1 MAVVG
6 LDMGNFSSYIGVAR
20 AGGVEIIANEYSD
33 RLTPTFVTF
42 NKSTRSMGQ
51 SSKAMEVTHAKNTIC
66 NFKRLLGRKYQ
77 DSYVQHEKEFNPYSI
92 VEGPN
97 GSVNIEV
104 DYLNERKRFTP
115 EQITGIMFTKLKQIT
130 DTELKTKAI
139 DCVIGVPCFFT
150 DAERRAMLDASQI
163 AGWNCLRLLNETTAV
178 ALCYGIYKGDLPEQN
193 EKPRLVAFI
202 DMGYTSLQTSVV
214 ALNKGKL
221 KMVAT
226 SFDPSLGGRDF
237 DRLIMDTMRDDY
249 QKRYKVDSY
258 STSKPKLRLRAEC
271 EKAKKLMSSNVQPIP
286 IGLECFINEIDVNG
300 KMSRT
305 DFEELAKPLLDRLRI
320 TLENLLKE
328 AKVTPEDLESVEI
341 VGGST
346 RIPAVK
352 QVVQDVFRKSPMTT
366 MNADESVARGCT
378 LMCAILSPTFKVKE
392 FKIEDCQPYPITLS
406 WQGGVNE
413 DNEVEVFSRW
423 NAIPSTKMLSFYK
436 KEPLKIEARYSY
448 PNDIPFSE
456 SRIGQYTIEQIQPQ
470 PDGTPSKIKV
480 KVRLNRNGIF
490 DVTQASLIETI
501 EEPNVPTEAMETTT
515 PTPASDG
522 TQNSLDQNPS
532 STHEPMDET
541 TEPTNINTA
550 TNSGSS
556 GDAQTGDKVFIL
568 FINLNIICFS
578 YFKEKTEEGSE
589 TKSQSGNTTTSKKKK
604 KEIDLP
610 ITPQVPGLNKKEL
623 DRLME
628 QEHEMIAQDKKEK
641 ERSDAKNAVEE
652 YVYDMRGRLEGG
664 PLESY
669 ADDNIRQ
676 KLLNDLQKAED
687 WLYDEG
693 IYQEKSVYVER
704 LKNLKDIGEPIRNRY
719 NEAENRQTYMQ
730 DLMKSLQRIDEAIQ
744 IYNTKSSDKYSHI
757 DQNDIDK
764 VNKTLNEKQAW
775 YDQTANYFNALKKH
789 ENPNI
794 TCSQIKQQRDT
805 IERECWAILNKP
817 KPKVEPPKED
827 TSKQQAPQTNNQ
839 QEQQQAQNQPPPTS
853 SGNQQIIEPSMEVD

>member
-1 MAVVG
+1 
-6 LDMGNFSSYIGVAR
+6 MGNFSSYIGVAR

-33 RLTPTFVTF
+33 RLTPTSITF

-77 DSYVQHEKEFNPYSI
+77 DSYVQQEKEFNAYAI
-92 VEGPN
+92 VEGPG

-104 DYLNERKRFTP
+104 DYLNERKRLTP
-115 EQITGIMFTKLKQIT
+115 EQITAIMFTKLKQIA
-130 DTELKTKAI
+130 DTELKTKAV

-150 DAERRAMLDASQI
+150 DTERRAMLDAAQI

-178 ALCYGIYKGDLPEQN
+178 ALCYGIYKADLPEQN
-193 EKPRLVAFI
+193 EKPRLVAFV
-202 DMGYTSLQTSVV
+202 DVGYTSLQASVV
-214 ALNKGKL
+214 AFNKGKL

-226 SFDPSLGGRDF
+226 ACDPSLGGRDF
-237 DRLIMDTMRDDY
+237 DRLITDAMRDDY
-249 QKRYKVDSY
+249 QKRYKVDAY
-258 STSKPKLRLRAEC
+258 STGKAKLRLRAEC
-271 EKAKKLMSSNVQPIP
+271 EKAKKLMASNVQPIP

-300 KMSRT
+300 KMSRA
-305 DFEELAKPLLDRLRI
+305 DFEELAKPILDRIRI

-328 AKVTPEDLESVEI
+328 AKVTPEELESVEI

-352 QVVQDVFRKSPMTT
+352 QLVQDVFHKAPMTT

-423 NAIPSTKMLSFYK
+423 NPIPSTKMLSFYK
-436 KEPLKIEARYSY
+436 REPLTVEARYSY

-501 EEPNVPTEAMETTT
+501 EEPNAPTGPEEAMEA
-515 PTPASDG
+515 TPAPEG
-522 TQNSLDQNPS
+522 AQNGLDQNPP
-532 STHEPMDET
+532 TTQEPMDEPVEPANGPT
-541 TEPTNINTA
+541 TPA
-550 TNSGSS
+550 S
-556 GDAQTGDKVFIL
+556 GDAQTGE
-568 FINLNIICFS
+568 
-578 YFKEKTEEGSE
+578 KEKAEDGTEI
-589 TKSQSGNTTTSKKKK
+589 KSQSANTTPAVPKKKK

-610 ITPQVPGLNKKEL
+610 ITPRVPGANKKEL
-623 DRLME
+623 ERLIE
-628 QEHEMIAQDKKEK
+628 HEHEMISQDKKEK
-641 ERSDAKNAVEE
+641 ERSDSKNAVEE
-652 YVYDMRGRLEGG
+652 YVYDMRGKLDGGQLEK
-664 PLESY
+664 Y

-676 KLLNDLQKAED
+676 KLLENLQKAED

-693 IYQEKSVYVER
+693 MDQEKSVYVER
-704 LKNLKDIGEPIRNRY
+704 LKSLKDVGEPIRNRY
-719 NEAENRQTYMQ
+719 NEAENRQNYMQ
-730 DLMKSLQRIDEAIQ
+730 DLMKSIQRIDEAIQ
-744 IYNTKSSDKYSHI
+744 TYYTKSSDKYSHI
-757 DQNDIDK
+757 DQSDIEK
-764 VNKTLNEKQAW
+764 ANKILTEKQSW
-775 YDQTANYFNALKKH
+775 YDQTANQFAALKKH
-789 ENPNI
+789 ENPTI
-794 TCSQIKQQRDT
+794 LCSQIKQNRDT
-805 IERECWAILNKP
+805 LERECWAILNKP

-827 TSKQQAPQTNNQ
+827 PSKQQAPQTNNQ
-839 QEQQQAQNQPPPTS
+839 QEQQAPNPPPSTSS
-853 SGNQQIIEPSMEVD
+853 SGNQQSTEQQPSMEVD

>member
-328 AKVTPEDLESVEI
+328 AKVTPEELESVEI

-556 GDAQTGDKVFIL
+556 GDAQTGD
-568 FINLNIICFS
+568 
-578 YFKEKTEEGSE
+578 KEKTEEGSE

>member
-328 AKVTPEDLESVEI
+328 AKVTPEELESVEI

-501 EEPNVPTEAMETTT
+501 EEPNVPTGPEEAMETTT

-556 GDAQTGDKVFIL
+556 GDAQTGD
-568 FINLNIICFS
+568 
-578 YFKEKTEEGSE
+578 KEKTEEGSE

>member
-258 STSKPKLRLRAEC
+258 STSKAKLRLRAEC
-271 EKAKKLMSSNVQPIP
+271 EKAKKLMSSNAQPIP

-328 AKVTPEDLESVEI
+328 AKVTPEELESVEI

-501 EEPNVPTEAMETTT
+501 EEPNVPTGPEEAMETTT

-556 GDAQTGDKVFIL
+556 GDAQTGD
-568 FINLNIICFS
+568 
-578 YFKEKTEEGSE
+578 KEKTEEGSE

>member
-1 MAVVG
+1 MSVIG
-6 LDMGNFSSYIGVAR
+6 LDLGNFSSYIGVAR

-33 RLTPTFVTF
+33 RLTPTYVTF
-42 NKSTRSMGQ
+42 DKSTRSIGQ

-77 DSYVQHEKEFNPYSI
+77 DAHVQHEKQLNAYSI
-92 VEGPN
+92 VEAKD

-115 EQITGIMFTKLKQIT
+115 EQITGMLFTKLKQIT
-130 DTELKTKAI
+130 DTELKTKAV

-150 DAERRAMLDASQI
+150 DTERRAMLDAAQI

-178 ALCYGIYKGDLPEQN
+178 ALCYGIYKADLPEQT
-193 EKPRLVAFI
+193 EKPRLVAFV
-202 DMGYTSLQTSVV
+202 DMGYTTLQASIV
-214 ALNKGKL
+214 AFNKGKL

-226 SFDPSLGGRDF
+226 ACDPLLGGRDF
-237 DRLIMDTMRDDY
+237 DHLILDAMRDDY
-249 QKRYKVDSY
+249 QKRYKLDSY
-258 STSKPKLRLRAEC
+258 STTKAKLRLKAEC

-286 IGLECFINEIDVNG
+286 IGLECFLNDMDVNG
-300 KMSRT
+300 KMSRA
-305 DFEELAKPLLDRLRI
+305 DFEELTKPLLERMRNTI
-320 TLENLLKE
+320 ENLLKE
-328 AKVTPEDLESVEI
+328 AKVTAEEIESVEI

-352 QVVQDVFRKSPMTT
+352 QIVQDVFQKPPMTT

-423 NAIPSTKMLSFYK
+423 NVIPSTKMLSFYK
-436 KEPLKIEARYSY
+436 KEPLTVEARYSY

-501 EEPNVPTEAMETTT
+501 EEPNPPAESMES
-515 PTPASDG
+515 TPA
-522 TQNSLDQNPS
+522 TEPAQNGIDQNP
-532 STHEPMDET
+532 PT
-541 TEPTNINTA
+541 TEEKMEETAPTVNGTDVP
-550 TNSGSS
+550 SS
-556 GDAQTGDKVFIL
+556 GDAQTTDDK
-568 FINLNIICFS
+568 
-578 YFKEKTEEGSE
+578 KDEEEGGE
-589 TKSQSGNTTTSKKKK
+589 EKPKTGNTAATKKKK

-610 ITPQVPGLNKKEL
+610 ITPRVPGASKKEL
-623 DRLME
+623 DRLIE

-641 ERSDAKNAVEE
+641 ERSDAKNSVEE
-652 YVYDMRGRLEGG
+652 YVYEMRGKLEGG
-664 PLESY
+664 PFEKY
-669 ADDNIRQ
+669 ADDVIRQ
-676 KLLNDLQKAED
+676 QLLNDLQLAED

-693 IYQEKSVYVER
+693 IQQEKSVYIER
-704 LKNLKDIGEPIRNRY
+704 LKKLKDIGEPIRNRY
-719 NEAENRQTYMQ
+719 LEAEHRQSHMQ
-730 DLMKSLQRIDEAIQ
+730 DLMKSIQRIDEAIQ
-744 IYNTKSSDKYSHI
+744 VYYTKSSDKYSHI
-757 DQNDIDK
+757 DQSEIEK
-764 VNKTLNEKQAW
+764 ANKILTEKQTW
-775 YDQTANYFNALKKH
+775 YDQTANRFNALKKH
-789 ENPNI
+789 EDPTI
-794 TCSQIKQQRDT
+794 LCSQLKQQRET
-805 IERECWAILNKP
+805 LERECWAILNKP

-827 TSKQQAPQTNNQ
+827 PAKQQATNQ
-839 QEQQQAQNQPPPTS
+839 PEQAQNQPPPPTP
-853 SGNQQIIEPSMEVD
+853 SGNQQSTEQQPSMEVD

>member
-258 STSKPKLRLRAEC
+258 STSKAKLRLRAEC
-271 EKAKKLMSSNVQPIP
+271 EKAKKLMSSNAQPIP

-328 AKVTPEDLESVEI
+328 AKVTPEELESVEI

-556 GDAQTGDKVFIL
+556 GDAQTGD
-568 FINLNIICFS
+568 
-578 YFKEKTEEGSE
+578 KEKTEEGSE

>member
-237 DRLIMDTMRDDY
+237 DRLILDTMRDDY

-258 STSKPKLRLRAEC
+258 STSKAKLRLRAEC
-271 EKAKKLMSSNVQPIP
+271 EKAKKLMSSNAQPIP

-328 AKVTPEDLESVEI
+328 AKVTPEELESVEI

-501 EEPNVPTEAMETTT
+501 EEPNVPTGPEEAMETTT

-522 TQNSLDQNPS
+522 TQNSLDQNPP

-556 GDAQTGDKVFIL
+556 GDAQTGD
-568 FINLNIICFS
+568 
-578 YFKEKTEEGSE
+578 KEKTEEGSE

>member
-501 EEPNVPTEAMETTT
+501 EEPNVPTGPEEAMETTT

-556 GDAQTGDKVFIL
+556 GDAQTGD
-568 FINLNIICFS
+568 
-578 YFKEKTEEGSE
+578 KEKTEEGSE

>member
-556 GDAQTGDKVFIL
+556 GDAQTGDK
-568 FINLNIICFS
+568 
-578 YFKEKTEEGSE
+578 EKTEEGSE